1 MHNPKET
8 TMNWKLILAG
18 ALLGSMTVA
27 PAAAGRLADVTVYDS
42 GGGRVL
48 PVHAHKGRS
57 YIVGQPG
64 NEYQIRIRNRTGAE
78 ILAVVS
84 VDGVNAVSGET
95 ASWNQTGYVLAP
107 YQTLAIKGWR
117 KSLKRVAAFYF
128 TEHANS
134 YAARTGRPHN
144 VSVIGVALFRKRVDA
159 DARIDPATSPGG
171 RSGEVEDSPF
181 PDDQERARE
190 NFGRQ
195 GGAHEP
201 APFGAAGQAPGE
213 ASADAPRSAARQD
226 AARERAY
233 APEPL
238 ARKSSSLGTGHGR
251 SRTSHAR
258 YTSFDRASEHPAE
271 IVAVHYDTY
280 GNLARLGVLGGPR
293 IATPFPG
300 AFVPDPM

>member
-1 MHNPKET
+1 
-8 TMNWKLILAG
+8 MNWKPILAA
-18 ALLGSMTVA
+18 ALLGSMTIA
-27 PAAAGRLADVTVYDS
+27 PALAGRLADVTVYDS
-42 GGGRVL
+42 GTGRVL
-48 PVHAHKGRS
+48 PSHAHDGRS

-107 YQTLAIKGWR
+107 YQALSIKGWR
-117 KSLKRVAAFYF
+117 KSLNRVAAFHF

-144 VSVIGVALFRKRVDA
+144 VGVIGVALFRKGGDA
-159 DARIDPATSPGG
+159 DARIDHAPSRGG
-171 RSGEVEDSPF
+171 RQGKVEESPF
-181 PDDQERARE
+181 PDDYERARE
-190 NFGRQ
+190 SVGR
-195 GGAHEP
+195 GGDAHEP
-201 APFGAAGQAPGE
+201 APSAGAGQEPGE
-213 ASADAPRSAARQD
+213 ASAALPRSAARQD
-226 AARERAY
+226 AASERAY
-233 APEPL
+233 TPGPL

-258 YTSFDRASEHPAE
+258 YTSFERASEHPAQ
-271 IVAVHYDTY
+271 IVAIHYDTY
-280 GNLARLGVLGGPR
+280 RKLARLGVLGSPR

-300 AFVPDPM
+300 GFVPDPM

>member
-1 MHNPKET
+1 
-8 TMNWKLILAG
+8 MNWKPILA
-18 ALLGSMTVA
+18 AVLLGSMTTA
-27 PAAAGRLADVTVYDS
+27 PALAGRLADVTVYDS
-42 GGGRVL
+42 GSGRVL
-48 PVHAHKGRS
+48 PVHAHDGRS

-78 ILAVVS
+78 MLAVVS

-95 ASWNQTGYVLAP
+95 ADWNQTGYVLAP

-128 TEHANS
+128 TDHASS
-134 YAARTGRPHN
+134 YAARTARPHN
-144 VSVIGVALFRKRVDA
+144 VGVIGVALFRKRVDA
-159 DARIDPATSPGG
+159 DARIDPGTTQGG
-171 RSGEVEDSPF
+171 RSGKVEESPF

-190 NFGRQ
+190 NSGRQ
-195 GGAHEP
+195 GGADEP
-201 APFGAAGQAPGE
+201 APFGGAGQAPGE
-213 ASADAPRSAARQD
+213 ASAEAPSSAARQD

-233 APEPL
+233 APRPL

-258 YTSFDRASEHPAE
+258 YTSFERASEHPAQ
-271 IVAVHYDTY
+271 IAAIHYDTY
-280 GNLARLGVLGGPR
+280 SNLVRLGVLGSPR

-300 AFVPDPM
+300 GFVPDPM